1 MTTVWPFWVRGV
13 KSFTELN
20 CISENLRSCWTKHL
34 FLFEIVPLC
43 TTSSPLHFPPSS
55 AIMVL
60 PHGHHG
66 HPSLP
71 SVISGSQST
80 PVASASSSSTKT
92 TTTAPKNNNNNS
104 TKNNNNNNSSNKNNN
119 NNQYHQHRNTSDNKT
134 INGTNTTSVINR
146 DLWCDSVGSQGTR
159 KLEHRRGS

>member
-13 KSFTELN
+13 KSFTEVK
-20 CISENLRSCWTKHL
+20 CISENLRRCWTKHL

-80 PVASASSSSTKT
+80 PVAASSSWTT
-92 TTTAPKNNNNNS
+92 TTTARAPKNNNNNNSTKNNSNNNS
-104 TKNNNNNNSSNKNNN
+104 TKNNNNN
-119 NNQYHQHRNTSDNKT
+119 QYHHDRNTSDNKT
-134 INGTNTTSVINR
+134 INGTNTTFVINK
-146 DLWCDSVGSQGTR
+146 DLWCDIVGSQGSKT
-159 KLEHRRGS
+159 LEHRRGS